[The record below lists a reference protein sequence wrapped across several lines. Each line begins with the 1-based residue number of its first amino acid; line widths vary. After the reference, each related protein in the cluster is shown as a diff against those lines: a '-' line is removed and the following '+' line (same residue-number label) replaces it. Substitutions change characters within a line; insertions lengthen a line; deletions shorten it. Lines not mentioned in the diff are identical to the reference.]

1 MGSRQR
7 LRRVVMALALPA
19 LLLAWTAEAETQAND
34 AGRIK
39 VVRGTAWIERAGS
52 RLPAEVGVTV
62 KQSDVIVTGADGSV
76 GITFADDSRLSIGPN
91 STLALE
97 RFAFD
102 PTTYQGQF
110 ESSLRRGTL
119 VAVSGKLARQSP
131 EAMTVKTPA
140 AILGVR
146 GTRFL
151 VRTGEATP

>member
-7 LRRVVMALALPA
+7 LRRVVMALVLPA
-19 LLLAWTAEAETQAND
+19 MLLAWTAEAEPQAND

-39 VVRGTAWIERAGS
+39 VVRGTAWIERSGS

-76 GITFADDSRLSIGPN
+76 GVTFADDSRLSIGPN
-91 STLALE
+91 STLALD

-102 PTTYQGQF
+102 PTTHQGQF
-110 ESSLRRGTL
+110 ESSLRKGTL